1 MILRLPTNVELFNE
15 NGESVAVFN
24 STKKSQ
30 IRLRLHAIP
39 RTAWAFG
46 TCRVYYNKPNN
57 FWNEFRFT
65 NLSQLESGLIA
76 ITEKPLIDYLNGVIP
91 QEYLEKRK
99 LSPAQQQ
106 AIARARSKSTM
117 GGNANV

>member
-30 IRLRLHAIP
+30 IRLRLHATP

-46 TCRVYYNKPNN
+46 TCRVYYNKPHN

-65 NLSQLESGLIA
+65 NISQLETGLVTV
-76 ITEKPLIDYLNGVIP
+76 TEKPLVDFLEGVIP
-91 QEYLEKRK
+91 QEYLEKRQ

-117 GGNANV
+117 GGKS